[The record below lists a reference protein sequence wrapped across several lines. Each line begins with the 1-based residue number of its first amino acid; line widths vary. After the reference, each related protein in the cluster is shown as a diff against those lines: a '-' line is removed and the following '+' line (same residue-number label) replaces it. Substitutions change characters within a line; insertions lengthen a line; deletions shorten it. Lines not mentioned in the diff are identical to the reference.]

1 MTGTAGT
8 DLEYGPL
15 LVFLDNLNITCFLE
29 FHRPWGALGQKLLFL
44 LAFNSVF
51 GSLLGFLG
59 RLQHGPCKADSCR
72 STGRGASEVTTELL
86 EASEG
91 RAAERLQTR
100 ASTGHSS

>member
-29 FHRPWGALGQKLLFL
+29 FHRPWGAPGQKLLFL
-44 LAFNSVF
+44 LAFNSV
-51 GSLLGFLG
+51 LGFLLEFLG
-59 RLQHGPCKADSCR
+59 WLQHGPCKADSCR
-72 STGRGASEVTTELL
+72 STGRNASEVTTELP
-86 EASEG
+86 EALQG

-100 ASTGHSS
+100 ASMGHSS